1 MDQRRF
7 IFIDETGCNLD
18 MSRNYARAPKGER
31 AVDRSGPRNTP
42 ASVSLIGALNLE
54 GMLCS
59 MQMDGAVDGAAFE
72 VFVADCLCPRLQEGD
87 FVLLD
92 NLAAHGSARIQ
103 ELIEA
108 RGAWLIYLPRYSPQL
123 NPIEGAWS
131 KLKAYLRQVA
141 ARCRLDLDA
150 AISQG
155 LARINGY
162 DVEGWFFA
170 AGYSF

>member
-1 MDQRRF
+1 MDQQRF

-18 MSRNYARAPKGER
+18 LSRGYARAPKGQR
-31 AVDRSGPRNTP
+31 AIDKSVPRNTP
-42 ASVSLIGALNLE
+42 ASLSLIGALNLE
-54 GMLCS
+54 GVLCS
-59 MQMDGAVDGAAFE
+59 MQIEGAVDGAAFE
-72 VFVADCLCPRLQEGD
+72 VFVTECLCPRLQEGD

-92 NLAAHGSARIQ
+92 NLSAHGSARIQ

-141 ARCRLDLDA
+141 ARCRLDLDE

-155 LARINGY
+155 LARISAS
-162 DVEGWFFA
+162 DAEGWFFA
-170 AGYSF
+170 AGYSI